1 MSSSYQ
7 KFTLPSKEEG
17 RMLPERDQCIELSVL
32 PLPLAYCNILYKSQ
46 VEHGK
51 AAQGKLLVACPTNR
65 AAKKA
70 RQTWFAIIY
79 ASRWCERNK
88 KGHFLF
94 NAELQIP
101 AMLGM

>member
-1 MSSSYQ
+1 MTKRLIYMY
-7 KFTLPSKEEG
+7 SKYIVVL
-17 RMLPERDQCIELSVL
+17 RKLSM
-32 PLPLAYCNILYKSQ
+32 AQ
-46 VEHGK
+46 